1 MSIVI
6 GIDLGTTHSLGA
18 VLGKSGPRI
27 IPNALGEPLTPS
39 VVGVDLDGQW
49 LVGRGAKELQVTH
62 PERCASLFKRHMGS
76 AQKITIDGRELRP
89 EELSSRVLA
98 SIKGDAEALIK
109 RPIER
114 AVITVP
120 AYFNDDQRKAT
131 IHAGQIAGLQ
141 VERISNEPTAAAL
154 AYGFHEAN
162 EEKLILIFDL
172 GGGTFDVS
180 LVELF
185 EGSIEVRATS
195 GESFLGG
202 EDFTRCLAARAL
214 EKHGFVFERAELEH
228 PRLVSRAI
236 QQAEQAKCALSQQN
250 AASMRIPAKDGSL
263 AESSPIVEVTR
274 SQFEEWT
281 RNILRRV
288 EMPIRRVLGDARLQR
303 QDIDEVILVGGAT
316 RMPMVIDLVTKIFG
330 KEPQRR
336 YDPDHVVALGAAV
349 QAGLIA
355 NHKAVTELV
364 VTDICPFT
372 LGVEVSQK
380 MGASRRDG
388 YFLPIINRNTTIP
401 VSRVERVSTVESN
414 QTEIHVRIYQ
424 GESRRAE
431 ENLFLGDFRVD
442 GIPRAPAGTQAVDLR
457 FTYDLNGVLEVE
469 AKVVSTGKVVSHVVT
484 KHVRGMTPEE
494 IAKSVKAMAKLKVH
508 PRDEAV
514 NRTLLRRAE
523 RVYQELSLE
532 ARSLLD
538 DLLRGFEEA
547 MELNDA
553 AAMEQYRAVLEK
565 FLGNVDI
572 SDSTEPADDGHP

>member
-18 VLGKSGPRI
+18 ALGKSGPRI

-49 LVGRGAKELQVTH
+49 VVGRAAKELQVLH

-76 AQKITIDGRELRP
+76 AQRISIDGREFRP

-98 SIKGDAEALIK
+98 SIKADAEALAK

-131 IHAGQIAGLQ
+131 IHAGQIAGLT

-162 EEKLILIFDL
+162 EEKLLLIFDL

-214 EKHGFVFERAELEH
+214 ERHGVVFERAELEH

-236 QQAEQAKCALSQQN
+236 QQAEVAKCLLTVQDGAT
-250 AASMRIPAKDGSL
+250 MRIPAKDGSL
-263 AESSPIVEVTR
+263 SDRSPTLEVTR

-281 RNILRRV
+281 KHILRRV
-288 EMPIRRVLGDARLQR
+288 ELPIRRVLGDAKLQR

-316 RMPMVIDLVTKIFG
+316 RMPMVVDLVTKIFG
-330 KEPQRR
+330 KEPQHRH
-336 YDPDHVVALGAAV
+336 DPDHVVALGAAV

-355 NHKAVTELV
+355 NHKAVSELV

-372 LGVEVSQK
+372 LGVEVVQT
-380 MGASRRDG
+380 MGATHRSG

-401 VSRVERVSTVESN
+401 VSRVDRVSTVNSN
-414 QTEIHVRIYQ
+414 QTEVTVGIYQ
-424 GESRRAE
+424 GEGRRVE
-431 ENLFLGDFRVD
+431 DNLFLGEFKVS
-442 GIPRAPAGTQAVDLR
+442 GIPRGPAGSQAIDLR

-469 AKVVSTGKVVSHVVT
+469 ATIVSTGKIVSHVVA
-484 KHVRGMTPEE
+484 KHARGMSPDE
-494 IAKSVKAMAKLKVH
+494 IARSLKQMAKLKVH
-508 PRDEAV
+508 PRDELV

-523 RVYQELSLE
+523 RVFQELSLQ
-532 ARSLLD
+532 ARQFLG
-538 DLLRGFEEA
+538 DLLSGFEEA

-553 AAMEQYRAVLEK
+553 SAMEQFREVLEK
-565 FLGNVDI
+565 FLDSVDI
-572 SDSTEPADDGHP
+572 SDSTELADDGQS